1 MPHLGKNVCVVGAGA
16 AGLLAIKNLL
26 ERGFEVTAFER
37 NSYVGGLWHF
47 TSDMDQVSALSETR
61 TNSSKY
67 TRGRAG
73 GLHLPKPSEVVKQ
86 NPGPTLNN
94 VSKSPARPSDLL
106 VQRQSEWA
114 DDLGAESVEVSKKW
128 YTYVV
133 SNCPRRLTD
142 LQGNEADYDEAV
154 KGEITCQTGQTAV
167 NIRPS
172 RHDSN
177 DFPVKTLL
185 VSFLKPTQKPW
196 RLFGSSRLA
205 RYIDKPPNYDYNSAI
220 HHRGHDSSARE
231 QTGLSFQETTHR
243 PHRSRLARSM
253 TRYSRTQQNGKKNL
267 RIFQANVGKIPPAH
281 DCALA
286 LADAEQYDVVLLQ
299 EPWTEAKYGRC
310 LTKTHPAYDTFSP
323 VDSWTN
329 NTTRPRVMTY
339 VRRRPGLTADQ
350 RRPATTRDILWLTI
364 NNTTIVNCYR
374 QPDFDAAL
382 DILLAWSPPSRCL
395 VAGDFNAKHY
405 SWQTGRLDGRGDD
418 IAHWAAENRLSLL
431 NPTDVPTNP
440 HGNTIDLA
448 FSNVPLSE
456 AVVEDH
462 LATSSDHFT
471 LSIALPEVGVAPIPP
486 GKVRVTTEDEIKRF
500 VDLVQY
506 GSVDIPAPTTT
517 IHDLDALASALV
529 RLLQAAAKVAGRPV
543 RKQGR
548 SAPWWTEECRL
559 AAAEYRAIRRVYPLG
574 FCRDVQLAKKDFQKV
589 VRQAKRL
596 YWRKL
601 IDSFNDSAS
610 VFKAVRWLKSP
621 GAFQPP
627 PLEVDGEVYETQL
640 DKANAL
646 RRATLER
653 RTAEDDIPDPWV
665 PVTATRPIPF
675 AQDVSLAEVQDA
687 TIRTGNTSPGSD
699 NITVKML
706 KAAWHIIG
714 KGLERLIARRLAWAS
729 IHYGVLHPQQAGA
742 LPKRSAVDLVAA
754 LVHDIE
760 EAFARGQVA
769 TLVTMDIQGAFDT
782 VLRNR
787 LILRLRQQGWPEHLA
802 RWAGSFMS
810 DRSACVRYQDITTPS
825 SPLQC
830 GLPQGSPVSPILFLL
845 YTEPIYRLGNPTGR
859 FGYADDTGILCVG
872 GSLETTAD
880 RASRY
885 VSELVTWGAANGIS
899 FDPAKTEVMHFC
911 RTKPKVSPPIFHEG
925 ERRPEKAMRWL
936 GIWLDSTLTFKTHVE
951 KWTAK
956 AQAVAHHLRGLA
968 NTKHGPLPSAMQR
981 AVRACVEPE
990 LLHGVEAWYPGLSS
1004 PRWRQPTKEGP
1015 SGIQQLL
1022 RKMNKSLHNSMR
1034 AVLPV
1039 WRTTPIAALHRESG
1053 IPPIAQLLET
1063 RRIRFAARLKR
1074 VDEAHPL
1081 AKRTLQPKPRT
1092 IQRSIKL
1099 KYQMPREVFRTRLRR
1114 SDQLLPRSTRPL
1126 LLPRH
1131 FDEHATPLQTAS
1143 KDDSAEDFLEWLRSI
1158 PSETLVVYSDG
1169 SLSTEKAA
1177 GYGYV
1182 VHRDGHTLTTGNGRL
1197 GPAEVFD
1204 SEAKGALEGLRAAL
1218 NLPSPR
1224 RIFVC
1229 LDNLGAAIC
1238 LRGMPADSSQEVFLE
1253 FQALATTHGAVEVRW
1268 IPGHTN
1274 IAGNEQADAL
1284 AKAATSLPEPADAL
1298 PTLAHLRRTARQ
1310 QPRDAFEAWWD
1321 ASAPDQYKPLHLKP
1335 AIGCPPELEL
1345 PRPLLHH
1352 LLAAR
1357 SRHGDFADYH
1367 ERFNHDDARLL
1378 CSCGRRKE
1386 PSHLFYCRKIL
1397 PRHRMRLAPSPTAAV
1412 NRAIGRDFNKFVKLA
1427 KASSFF
1433 EWSCPR
1439 H

>member
-1 MPHLGKNVCVVGAGA
+1 M
-16 AGLLAIKNLL
+16 
-26 ERGFEVTAFER
+26 
-37 NSYVGGLWHF
+37 
-47 TSDMDQVSALSETR
+47 
-61 TNSSKY
+61 
-67 TRGRAG
+67 
-73 GLHLPKPSEVVKQ
+73 
-86 NPGPTLNN
+86 
-94 VSKSPARPSDLL
+94 
-106 VQRQSEWA
+106 
-114 DDLGAESVEVSKKW
+114 
-128 YTYVV
+128 
-133 SNCPRRLTD
+133 
-142 LQGNEADYDEAV
+142 
-154 KGEITCQTGQTAV
+154 
-167 NIRPS
+167 
-172 RHDSN
+172 
-177 DFPVKTLL
+177 
-185 VSFLKPTQKPW
+185 
-196 RLFGSSRLA
+196 
-205 RYIDKPPNYDYNSAI
+205 
-220 HHRGHDSSARE
+220 
-231 QTGLSFQETTHR
+231 
-243 PHRSRLARSM
+243 
-253 TRYSRTQQNGKKNL
+253 
-267 RIFQANVGKIPPAH
+267 
-281 DCALA
+281 
-286 LADAEQYDVVLLQ
+286 
-299 EPWTEAKYGRC
+299 
-310 LTKTHPAYDTFSP
+310 
-323 VDSWTN
+323 
-329 NTTRPRVMTY
+329 
-339 VRRRPGLTADQ
+339 
-350 RRPATTRDILWLTI
+350 TRDILWLTI
-364 NNTTIVNCYR
+364 NNMTIVNCYR

-431 NPTDVPTNP
+431 SPTDVPTNP
-440 HGNTIDLA
+440 HGNTMDLA
-448 FSNVPLSE
+448 FSNIPFSE

-471 LSIALPEVGVAPIPP
+471 LSIALPEVGVAPILS
-486 GKVRVTTEDEIKRF
+486 GKVRVTAEDEVKRF

-506 GSVDIPAPTTT
+506 GSADIPAPTATT
-517 IHDLDALASALV
+517 HDLDALASAL
-529 RLLQAAAKVAGRPV
+529 
-543 RKQGR
+543 
-548 SAPWWTEECRL
+548 
-559 AAAEYRAIRRVYPLG
+559 
-574 FCRDVQLAKKDFQKV
+574 LAKKDFQKV
-589 VRQAKRL
+589 VRQPKRL

-627 PLEVDGEVYETQL
+627 PAEVDGVVHETQL

-646 RRATLER
+646 RRATVEK
-653 RTAEDDIPDPWV
+653 RTSEEDIADPWV
-665 PVTATRPIPF
+665 PVAATSAIPF
-675 AQDVSLAEVQDA
+675 SQDVSLAEVQDA

-699 NITVKML
+699 NIGVKML
-706 KAAWHIIG
+706 RAAWHIIGEHGRRLYEGCLQLGHHPQPFREAEVVMIAKPGRRNLSTPRAWRPISLLSCLG

-760 EAFARGQVA
+760 EAFARGLVA

-845 YTEPIYRLGNPTGR
+845 YTEPLYRLGNPKGR

-872 GSLETTAD
+872 DSLESTAD

-911 RTKPKVSPPIFHEG
+911 RTKPRVSPPIFHEG
-925 ERRPEKAMRWL
+925 ERRLEKAMRWL
-936 GIWLDSTLTFKTHVE
+936 GIWLDSTLTFKTHAE

-956 AQAVAHHLRGLA
+956 AQAVAHH
-968 NTKHGPLPSAMQR
+968 
-981 AVRACVEPE
+981 
-990 LLHGVEAWYPGLSS
+990 AWYPGLSS
-1004 PRWRQPTKEGP
+1004 PRWSQPTKEGS

-1063 RRIRFAARLKR
+1063 RRMRFAARLKR
-1074 VDEAHPL
+1074 MDEAHPL
-1081 AKRTLQPKPRT
+1081 AKRTLQPKPPT
-1092 IQRSIKL
+1092 IHRSIKL
-1099 KYQMPREVFRTRLRR
+1099 KYQMPREAFRTRLRR

-1126 LLPRH
+1126 LLPRR
-1131 FDEHATPLQTAS
+1131 FDEHATPLQTAP
-1143 KDDSAEDFLEWLRSI
+1143 KDESAKDFLEWLRSI
-1158 PSETLVVYSDG
+1158 PRETLIVNSDG
-1169 SLSTEKAA
+1169 FFRRRRPL
-1177 GYGYV
+1177 
-1182 VHRDGHTLTTGNGRL
+1182 
-1197 GPAEVFD
+1197 AEVFD
-1204 SEAKGALEGLRAAL
+1204 AEAKGALEGLRAAL

-1229 LDNLGAAIC
+1229 LDNLGVATC
-1238 LRGMPADSSQEVFLE
+1238 LGGMPADSSLEVFLE
-1253 FQALATTHGAVEVRW
+1253 FQALATAHGAVKVRW
-1268 IPGHTN
+1268 IPGHTK

-1284 AKAATSLPEPADAL
+1284 AKAATSLPKPADAL
-1298 PTLAHLRRTARQ
+1298 PTVAHLRRTARQ
-1310 QPRDAFEAWWD
+1310 QSRDAFEACWD

-1367 ERFNHDDARLL
+1367 ERFNHDDARLS

-1412 NRAIGRDFNKFVKLA
+1412 NRAIGRDFDKFVKLA

-1433 EWSCPR
+1433 EWACRR

>member
-1 MPHLGKNVCVVGAGA
+1 
-16 AGLLAIKNLL
+16 
-26 ERGFEVTAFER
+26 
-37 NSYVGGLWHF
+37 
-47 TSDMDQVSALSETR
+47 
-61 TNSSKY
+61 
-67 TRGRAG
+67 
-73 GLHLPKPSEVVKQ
+73 
-86 NPGPTLNN
+86 
-94 VSKSPARPSDLL
+94 
-106 VQRQSEWA
+106 
-114 DDLGAESVEVSKKW
+114 
-128 YTYVV
+128 
-133 SNCPRRLTD
+133 
-142 LQGNEADYDEAV
+142 
-154 KGEITCQTGQTAV
+154 
-167 NIRPS
+167 
-172 RHDSN
+172 
-177 DFPVKTLL
+177 
-185 VSFLKPTQKPW
+185 
-196 RLFGSSRLA
+196 
-205 RYIDKPPNYDYNSAI
+205 
-220 HHRGHDSSARE
+220 
-231 QTGLSFQETTHR
+231 
-243 PHRSRLARSM
+243 M
-253 TRYSRTQQNGKKNL
+253 TRHTRAPQNGKKTL

-286 LADAEQYDVVLLQ
+286 LADSEQYDVVLLQ

-382 DILLAWSPPSRCL
+382 NILLAWSPPSRCL

-418 IAHWAAENRLSLL
+418 IAHWAAENHLSLL

-471 LSIALPEVGVAPIPP
+471 LSIALPEVGVAPILP
-486 GKVRVTTEDEIKRF
+486 GKVCVTTDDEIKRF

-517 IHDLDALASALV
+517 TDDLDALASALV

-559 AAAEYRAIRRVYPLG
+559 AAAEYRAIRRIYPLG
-574 FCRDVQLAKKDFQKV
+574 LCREVQLAKKDFQKV

-596 YWRKL
+596 YWRNL

-627 PLEVDGEVYETQL
+627 PLQVDGEVYETQL

-665 PVTATRPIPF
+665 PVTAARPIPF

-706 KAAWHIIG
+706 KAAWHIIGEHVRSLYEGCLRLGHHPQPFREAEVVMIAKPGRRNLSTPRAWRPISLLSCLG

-760 EAFARGQVA
+760 EAFAHGLVA

-845 YTEPIYRLGNPTGR
+845 YTEPIYRLGNPKGR

-872 GSLETTAD
+872 NSLETTAD

-885 VSELVTWGAANGIS
+885 ISELVTWGAANGIS

-911 RTKPKVSPPIFHEG
+911 RTKPKVSPPILHEG

-968 NTKHGPLPSAMQR
+968 NTKHGPLPSAMRR
-981 AVRACVEPE
+981 AVRACVEPV
-990 LLHGVEAWYPGLSS
+990 LLHGAEAWYPGLSS
-1004 PRWRQPTKEGP
+1004 PRWSQPTKEGS

-1053 IPPIAQLLET
+1053 IPPIVQLLET
-1063 RRIRFAARLKR
+1063 RRMRFAARLKR

-1081 AKRTLQPKPRT
+1081 AKRTLQPKPPT
-1092 IQRSIKL
+1092 IHKSIKL
-1099 KYQMPREVFRTRLRR
+1099 KYQMPREAFRTRLKR

-1126 LLPRH
+1126 LLSRR
-1131 FDEHATPLQTAS
+1131 FDEHVTPLQTAS
-1143 KDDSAEDFLEWLRSI
+1143 KDESAENFLEWLRST
-1158 PSETLVVYSDG
+1158 PRETLIVYSDG

-1177 GYGYV
+1177 GCGYV
-1182 VHRDGHTLTTGNGRL
+1182 IHRNGLTLTTGNGRL

-1204 SEAKGALEGLRAAL
+1204 AEAKGALEGLRAAL
-1218 NLPSPR
+1218 NLPNPQ

-1229 LDNLGAAIC
+1229 LDNLAVATC

-1253 FQALATTHGAVEVRW
+1253 FQALVTTHGAVEVRW

-1298 PTLAHLRRTARQ
+1298 PTLAHLRRIARQ
-1310 QPRDAFEAWWD
+1310 QSRDAFEAWWD

-1335 AIGCPPELEL
+1335 TTGCPPELEL

-1357 SRHGDFADYH
+1357 SRHGDFADFH
-1367 ERFNHDDARLL
+1367 VRFNHDDARLS

-1412 NRAIGRDFNKFVKLA
+1412 NRAIGRDFDKFVKLA

-1433 EWSCPR
+1433 EWACPR